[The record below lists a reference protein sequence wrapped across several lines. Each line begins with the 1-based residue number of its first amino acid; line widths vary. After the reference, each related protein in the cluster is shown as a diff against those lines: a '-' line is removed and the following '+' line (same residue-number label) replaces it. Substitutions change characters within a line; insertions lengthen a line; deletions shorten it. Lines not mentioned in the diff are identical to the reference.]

1 MSLAWI
7 ALAFVVA
14 AGKRWPIPQLPSVRR
29 EAVADPLEIAQL
41 LVVAL
46 SAGRSLGG
54 ALQAVRTHLEPAS
67 VSAIDEVV
75 GRSRL
80 VGLAQALAQTR
91 GPLADLAHR
100 LARSQLTG
108 APALATVQTYLASV
122 HDSRRA
128 KAIEEART
136 LGVRLIVP
144 VALLLLPGF
153 VALVIGPYVFE
164 QLDSF
169 LGTVPH

>member
-1 MSLAWI
+1 MSLVWI
-7 ALAFVVA
+7 ALAFVI
-14 AGKRWPIPQLPSVRR
+14 GGSRSWSLPRLPFFRKVS
-29 EAVADPLEIAQL
+29 VADPLEIAQL

-46 SAGRSLGG
+46 SAGRSLGS
-54 ALQAVRTHLEPAS
+54 ALQVVRLHLGPAAVS
-67 VSAIDEVV
+67 MIDEVV

-80 VGLAQALAQTR
+80 VGLGRALAETQ
-91 GPLADLAHR
+91 GPMADLAHR
-100 LARSQLTG
+100 LARAQLTG
-108 APALATVQTYLASV
+108 APALATVQTYIASL

-128 KAIEEART
+128 KAMEEARS

-164 QLDSF
+164 QLDTVV
-169 LGTVPH
+169 GTVPH

>member
-1 MSLAWI
+1 MSLVWI
-7 ALAFVVA
+7 ALAFAV
-14 AGKRWPIPQLPSVRR
+14 GGSRTWSLPRLPSLRR
-29 EAVADPLEIAQL
+29 ESVADSLETAQL

-46 SAGRSLGG
+46 SAGRSLGS
-54 ALQAVRTHLEPAS
+54 ALQVVRLHLDPAAVS
-67 VSAIDEVV
+67 VIDEIV

-80 VGLAQALAQTR
+80 VGLGRALAETQ
-91 GPLADLAHR
+91 GPMADLAHR

-108 APALATVQTYLASV
+108 APALATVQTYIASL

-128 KAIEEART
+128 KAMEEART

-153 VALVIGPYVFE
+153 VALVIGPYIFE

-169 LGTVPH
+169 LGRVPR

>member
-1 MSLAWI
+1 MSLVWI
-7 ALAFVVA
+7 ALALVVGDTRA
-14 AGKRWPIPQLPSVRR
+14 WSLPRLPSFRR
-29 EAVADPLEIAQL
+29 ESMADALEIAQL

-46 SAGRSLGG
+46 SAGRSLGS
-54 ALQAVRTHLEPAS
+54 ALQVVRVHLDPAAVS
-67 VSAIDEVV
+67 VIDEIV

-80 VGLAQALAQTR
+80 VGLGRALAETQ
-91 GPLADLAHR
+91 GPMADLAHR
-100 LARSQLTG
+100 LARSHLTG
-108 APALATVQTYLASV
+108 APALATVQTYIASL

-128 KAIEEART
+128 KAMEEART

-169 LGTVPH
+169 LGRVPH

>member
-1 MSLAWI
+1 MTLVWI
-7 ALAFVVA
+7 ALALVV
-14 AGKRWPIPQLPSVRR
+14 GGGRVLPLPQIPSLRR
-29 EAVADPLEIAQL
+29 EAVADPLETAQL

-46 SAGRSLGG
+46 SAGRPLGS
-54 ALQAVRTHLEPAS
+54 ALQTVRSHLDSAS
-67 VSAIDEVV
+67 ASAIDEVV

-80 VGLAQALAQTR
+80 VGLARALAETQ

-108 APALATVQTYLASV
+108 APALVTVQTYIASL

-128 KAIEEART
+128 RAMEEART

-144 VALLLLPGF
+144 VSLLLLPGF

-164 QLDSF
+164 QLDSL
-169 LGTVPH
+169 LGTVPQ